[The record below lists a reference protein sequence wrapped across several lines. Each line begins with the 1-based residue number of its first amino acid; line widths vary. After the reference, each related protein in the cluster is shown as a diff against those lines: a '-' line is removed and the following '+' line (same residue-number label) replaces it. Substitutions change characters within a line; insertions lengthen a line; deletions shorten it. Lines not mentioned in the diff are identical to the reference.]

1 MAFGCYSLFILNIL
15 NRSKMITA
23 KQQAVLDILDDLGRD
38 SKCFLAFR
46 EKLNPVMDEL
56 VKNYIK
62 LQEET

>member
-1 MAFGCYSLFILNIL
+1 
-15 NRSKMITA
+15 MITA

-46 EKLNPVMDEL
+46 EKLNPVMEEL